1 MTRTGTTRD
10 VAAETRASRKQR
22 PAKAPKAAKAA
33 KVKAP
38 PAPQGLVLPTGVKPR
53 RKYLDR
59 IAWYEVSARG
69 IATSTRQAEALRL
82 GIAARAGSERALV
95 LGVDLET
102 GEIVFSDPIS
112 DYRMKDGP
120 RSPTRL
126 TIGDVGYGKSTFVKT
141 SGCVR
146 PLMLGRRVAVVDKK
160 SQGGAASPE
169 GEYAPIARRMEQE
182 PLRFALDGTGLRIN
196 VLDPRISA
204 RTGSGRAAG
213 QTDLLRAIL
222 VEALGRPLGEL
233 EGKAMR
239 VAHRAA
245 LQEAS
250 SRGREADIRDLI
262 NPLLNPVS
270 TAGVKAGELR
280 RWGLECAFALERMI
294 EEDLEGLI
302 DGPTDERVQ
311 LGNALTVFDVSALPE
326 TGPSTSIAMAII
338 NTWLTNELRNQRV
351 IVPTHFAI
359 EEGWHLV
366 QGSFATVSQRNT
378 KLARGLAMVPEF
390 ALHHFSDIP
399 VDSPAMAMCRE
410 AGTVLMFKQ
419 ANRADADAAAGAYNL
434 PVGTAEQLMSLDVGT
449 ALLWQSGR
457 RPRYIQVVRSDLE
470 KDLADTDGAMLSTGT
485 MHDLID
491 LENNTALGSGDAA
504 GDGFLPTLDEA
515 LEMHS

>member
-1 MTRTGTTRD
+1 MTLIGTTRD

-22 PAKAPKAAKAA
+22 PAKAPKAAK
-33 KVKAP
+33 VKAP
-38 PAPQGLVLPTGVKPR
+38 PAPQGTVLPTGVKPR

-59 IAWYEVSARG
+59 VGWYEISARG
-69 IATSTRQAEALRL
+69 ISTSTRQAEALRL

-112 DYRMKDGP
+112 DYAMKDGP

-126 TIGDVGYGKSTFVKT
+126 INGDVGYGKSTFVKT
-141 SGCVR
+141 SGCLR

-160 SQGGAASPE
+160 PQGGAGAAE
-169 GEYAPIARRMEQE
+169 GEYAPIARRLGQE
-182 PLRFALDGTGLRIN
+182 PLRFALDGTGLKIN
-196 VLDPRISA
+196 VLDPRIAA
-204 RTGSGRAAG
+204 RTGANRAAG

-245 LQEAS
+245 LEAAAE
-250 SRGREADIRDLI
+250 RGRIADIRSLI
-262 NPLLNPVS
+262 EPLMNPVS
-270 TAGVKAGELR
+270 TSGVKAGELR

-302 DGPTDERVQ
+302 DGPTDERVE
-311 LGNALTVFDVSALPE
+311 LGHALTVFDVSALPE

-338 NTWLTNELRNQRV
+338 NTWLTNELRNQRA

-366 QGSFATVSQRNT
+366 QGSFANVAQRNS
-378 KLARGLAMVPEF
+378 KLARGLAMVPEY
-390 ALHHFSDIP
+390 AIHHFSDIP
-399 VDSPAMAMCRE
+399 VESPAMAMCRE

-434 PVGTAEQLMSLDVGT
+434 PAGTAEQLMSLDVGT

-470 KDLADTDGAMLSTGT
+470 RDLADTDGAMLSTAT
-485 MHDLID
+485 MRDLID
-491 LENNTALGSGDAA
+491 LEDDTNFGGDSG
-504 GDGFLPTLDEA
+504 GDGFLPTLEEA
-515 LEMHS
+515 MEMHS